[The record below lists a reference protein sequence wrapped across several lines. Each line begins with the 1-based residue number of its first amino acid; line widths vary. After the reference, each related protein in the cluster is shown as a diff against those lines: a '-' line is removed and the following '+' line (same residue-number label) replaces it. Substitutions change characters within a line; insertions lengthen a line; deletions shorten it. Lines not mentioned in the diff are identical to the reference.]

1 MTRITGTAVIADDD
15 PFFRI
20 ALASILTGP
29 LGIAEV
35 HQVGSLDEALEAL
48 AERPDIR
55 VALFDL
61 AMPGMESAA
70 SLSAVRECFPDV
82 LTVVVSGSTD
92 REDVFLALRTG
103 AHGFVPKGSSVE
115 ALIQALRMVFD
126 GFVYVPSF
134 VTQGPGAAAPLARGG
149 TNRGEPAGD
158 PTASLTPRQRQVLD
172 LIVAGQ
178 SNKEIARSL
187 ALGEGTVKIHVA
199 ALLKALGVPNR
210 SAAAAWGGANL
221 ARQRDALDRWIYSR
235 TSNRP
240 SG

>member
-1 MTRITGTAVIADDD
+1 M
-15 PFFRI
+15 
-20 ALASILTGP
+20 
-29 LGIAEV
+29 

-134 VTQGPGAAAPLARGG
+134 VTQGPARPRPSRGAGRTGESRRGPDGVADAAPAPGAR
-149 TNRGEPAGD
+149 
-158 PTASLTPRQRQVLD
+158 

-221 ARQRDALDRWIYSR
+221 ARQRGALDRWVYSR

>member
-1 MTRITGTAVIADDD
+1 MTQPTGEAVVADDD

-20 ALASILTGP
+20 ALSSILKDQ
-29 LGIAEV
+29 LGITEV

-48 AERPDIR
+48 AEKPNVRF
-55 VALFDL
+55 ALFDL

-70 SLSAVRECFPDV
+70 SLLAVRECFPDV
-82 LTVVVSGSTD
+82 LTVVVSGSTQ

-103 AHGFVPKGSSVE
+103 VHGFVPKGAGVE
-115 ALIQALRMVFD
+115 ALTRALRMVFD

-134 VTQGPGAAAPLARGG
+134 ITRVPGAATSGATDRTVPREA
-149 TNRGEPAGD
+149 AWD

-199 ALLKALGVPNR
+199 ALLKALGLPNR

-221 ARQRDALDRWIYSR
+221 ARTRV
-235 TSNRP
+235 
-240 SG
+240 